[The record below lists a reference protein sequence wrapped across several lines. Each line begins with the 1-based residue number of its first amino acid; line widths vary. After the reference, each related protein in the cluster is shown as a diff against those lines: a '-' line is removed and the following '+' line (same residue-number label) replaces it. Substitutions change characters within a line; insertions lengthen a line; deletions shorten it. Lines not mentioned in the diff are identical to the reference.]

1 MLIFLYGF
9 FTIGGNQD
17 KKEWEY
23 ELEAEGEPFV
33 RYFII
38 ICPFHKNTKAFAA
51 LVFFYFANFYGGVG
65 MTRYK
70 RVMIKLSGGAVAGSS
85 EFGFAPDRLEHIAS
99 EVMSVVEL
107 GIEVSIV
114 IGGGNI
120 FRGNMAESWGI
131 ERAEADNIG
140 TLATVI
146 NSLML
151 RGVLKAKTDKE
162 VRVMTAVPVTS
173 VAEPYIRLRAIHHLE
188 KGYIVIF
195 AGGNGQPYVTTD
207 YPSVQRAIE
216 VNCDALLVAKQGV
229 DGVLEADPRTNKDA
243 RKFASLHYNDVIQHN
258 LRVMDQSAFILARD
272 FRLPIHVFNFDR
284 PGTMRDICEGQ
295 NNGTLISEE
304 SILQFD

>member
-1 MLIFLYGF
+1 M
-9 FTIGGNQD
+9 
-17 KKEWEY
+17 
-23 ELEAEGEPFV
+23 
-33 RYFII
+33 RYS
-38 ICPFHKNTKAFAA
+38 
-51 LVFFYFANFYGGVG
+51 
-65 MTRYK
+65 
-70 RVMIKLSGGAVAGSS
+70 RVLIKLSGGAVAGNT
-85 EFGFAPDRLEHIAS
+85 EFGFEPERLEHIAN
-99 EVMSVVEL
+99 EVMSVVGL
-107 GIEVSIV
+107 GVEVALV

-162 VRVMTAVPVTS
+162 VRVMTAIPITS

-188 KGYIVIF
+188 QGYVVIF

-229 DGVLEADPRTNKDA
+229 DGVLNADPKYDSHA
-243 RKFASLHYNDVIQHN
+243 RKFKTLHYNDVLKHN
-258 LRVMDQSAFILARD
+258 LKVMDQSAFILARD
-272 FRLPIHVFNFDR
+272 YNLPMHVFNFDR
-284 PGTMRDICEGQ
+284 PGSMREICEGA
-295 NNGTLISEE
+295 NHGTLISGDSVLELE
-304 SILQFD
+304 

>member
-1 MLIFLYGF
+1 
-9 FTIGGNQD
+9 
-17 KKEWEY
+17 
-23 ELEAEGEPFV
+23 
-33 RYFII
+33 
-38 ICPFHKNTKAFAA
+38 
-51 LVFFYFANFYGGVG
+51 
-65 MTRYK
+65 MTRYR
-70 RVMIKLSGGAVAGSS
+70 RVLIKLSGGAVAGNT
-85 EFGFAPDRLEHIAS
+85 EFGFAPEKLEHIAN
-99 EVMSVVEL
+99 EILSVVNL
-107 GIEVSIV
+107 GVEVSLV

-162 VRVMTAVPVTS
+162 VRVMTALPVTS
-173 VAEPYIRLRAIHHLE
+173 VAEPYIRLRAMHHLE

-229 DGVLEADPRTNKDA
+229 DGVLSADPRHDREA
-243 RKFASLHYNDVIQHN
+243 RKFKSLHYNDVLQHN
-258 LRVMDQSAFILARD
+258 LKVMDQSAFILARD
-272 FRLPIHVFNFDR
+272 YNLPMHVFNFDK
-284 PGTMRDICEGQ
+284 PGSMKEICEGIP
-295 NNGTLISEE
+295 NGTIISGDSTLIFEDE
-304 SILQFD
+304 